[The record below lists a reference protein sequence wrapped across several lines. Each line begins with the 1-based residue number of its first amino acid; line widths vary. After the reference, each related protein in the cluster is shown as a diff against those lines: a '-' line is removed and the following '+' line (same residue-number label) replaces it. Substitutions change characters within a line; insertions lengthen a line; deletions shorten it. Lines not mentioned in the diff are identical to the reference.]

1 MNPNFRPILG
11 IAFEKLKSVKFP
23 VIASPKIDGIRCL
36 TIDIPD
42 GPKSLSSAVCRS
54 MKSVPNSYIY
64 HAMGDALPPGLDGE
78 LVTYTNGVLD
88 PFYGIGGIQS
98 KIMSYE
104 IGKVDFRYHV
114 FDMIDLNITRGVGED
129 FENRIH
135 HLKNWYELENPKQV
149 SIVPQVTIKTLGEL
163 EEFEA
168 RCVAEGHEGICFR
181 TADSPYKF
189 GRSTPREQYLV
200 KMKRFQTS
208 EARVI
213 SVEEEYGNDNPASL
227 NALGY
232 AERSSHQSHMR
243 GKNRLGALMCETP
256 AGVQF
261 RIGTGFSEVER
272 INHWNNKSNIIGR
285 IAQYKHQPHGA
296 AEKPRIPVFLGFR
309 DSNDMDKPQG
319 LLKDNK
325 QQKELEL

>member
-1 MNPNFRPILG
+1 MNSQFRPILG
-11 IAFEKLKSVKFP
+11 VAFEKLKSVNFP

-36 TIDIPD
+36 TLAIPD
-42 GPKSLSSAVCRS
+42 GPKALSSAVCRS

-64 HAMGDALPPGLDGE
+64 HTMGDALPPGLDGE
-78 LVTYTNGVLD
+78 LVTYTNGKLD

-98 KIMSYE
+98 KVMSYE
-104 IGKVDFRYHV
+104 TGQVEFRYHV
-114 FDMIDLNITRGVGED
+114 FDCHNVAGGFLDRLDHLNSSNIEIGSPIIELVKQITC
-129 FENRIH
+129 
-135 HLKNWYELENPKQV
+135 KNM
-149 SIVPQVTIKTLGEL
+149 GEL

-189 GRSTPREQYLV
+189 GRSTPKEQCLV

-213 SVEEEYGNDNPASL
+213 SVEEEYGNDNPVAL

-232 AERSSHQSHMR
+232 SERTSHSAHMR
-243 GKNRLGALMCETP
+243 GKNRLGALVCETP
-256 AGVQF
+256 AGIQF
-261 RIGTGFSEVER
+261 RIGTGFNAAQREEMWSM
-272 INHWNNKSNIIGR
+272 SPTLIGK

-296 AEKPRIPVFLGFR
+296 AERPRIPVFLGFR
-309 DSNDMDKPQG
+309 DSNDMDSKPNQS
-319 LLKDNK
+319 
-325 QQKELEL
+325 ELPL